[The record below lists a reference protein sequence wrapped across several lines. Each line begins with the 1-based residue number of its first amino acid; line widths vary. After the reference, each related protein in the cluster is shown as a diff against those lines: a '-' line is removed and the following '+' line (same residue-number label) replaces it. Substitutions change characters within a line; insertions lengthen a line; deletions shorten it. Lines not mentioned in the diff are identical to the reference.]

1 MKSLSSGAEKTI
13 LEMIRRYKIN
23 IGTKGVNYDFA
34 SWEKE
39 EVMFVSATI
48 AALMVVLGAIY
59 FTVNGNEI
67 AMAIM
72 AISIITS
79 LFMIVHVLEQEM
91 MSSFVKFLRF
101 GAPRRLYMLFNRFR
115 RYFKIKTSKRF
126 ESALKENYQ
135 EIKVWF
141 DKYSTSWA
149 LNRLINE
156 MQFPSG
162 TTDEVNIAKIISNIK
177 KSKISDTIHNSNFI
191 SVEDLNSMAAP
202 KKNDEGEVK
211 FFEKNS

>member
-13 LEMIRRYKIN
+13 LEMIRRYQIN
-23 IGTKGVNYDFA
+23 IGTKGANYDFA

-67 AMAIM
+67 AIIVM
-72 AISIITS
+72 AISIVAS
-79 LFMIVHVLEQEM
+79 LFMVVHLLQEEM
-91 MSSFVKFLRF
+91 MSSFGKFLRF
-101 GAPRRLYMLFNRFR
+101 GSPRKIYTSFNRVR

-141 DKYSTSWA
+141 DNYSTSWA

-162 TTDEVNIAKIISNIK
+162 KTDDVNVEKIISNIK
-177 KSKISDTIHNSNFI
+177 KSKINDTIHNSNFI
-191 SVEDLNSMAAP
+191 SVEDLNSMSAP
-202 KKNDEGEVK
+202 KKSDEAEVK
-211 FFEKNS
+211 FFEKNG